1 MTNQLDAERWAQRTE
16 WPLAVFAVIF
26 LLAYT
31 MEVLGRPQGSQ
42 ALVLAATTWIIWGLF
57 AIDYLARLTL
67 APHRWQWFFRHLID
81 LLVVALP
88 LLRPLRMVRLIIL
101 IGALQKAVG
110 NAIRGRIL
118 LYTISGVVL
127 MIYVAS
133 LAVLDTER
141 GQPGATITSFGKALW
156 WSITTVTTIGYGD
169 LYPVTFTGRVVAVVL
184 MIGGISLVGVVTA
197 SLASWI
203 VQRVEE
209 ADIEN
214 RAATKAHIDE
224 LRTEVRALADELR
237 QYRPQRSDQQLA

>member
-1 MTNQLDAERWAQRTE
+1 MSKRLDAERWSQRTE

-26 LLAYT
+26 LIAYSV
-31 MEVLGRPQGSQ
+31 EVLGRPQGSQ

-57 AIDYLARLTL
+57 AIDYLARLSL
-67 APHRWQWFFRHLID
+67 APRRWRWFFRHL
-81 LLVVALP
+81 LL
-88 LLRPLRMVRLIIL
+88 
-101 IGALQKAVG
+101 
-110 NAIRGRIL
+110 
-118 LYTISGVVL
+118 
-127 MIYVAS
+127 IYVAS

-141 GQPGATITSFGKALW
+141 DQSGATITSFGKALW

-169 LYPVTFTGRVVAVVL
+169 LYPVTFTGRVVAVLL
-184 MIGGISLVGVVTA
+184 MTGGISLVGVVTV

-224 LRTEVRALADELR
+224 LCTEVRALADELR
-237 QYRPQRSDQQLA
+237 QYRPRRPDQQLA